1 VYNGEDWG
9 QQIQLWIRPNNLTDN
24 EFLIGNLT
32 FNEMQNNSWNFRD
45 ITFNSTFSSY
55 TVRYI

>member
-45 ITFNSTFSSY
+45 ITFNSAFSSY